1 MNIISMKSITLL
13 FTLMLVVVW
22 ANAQEVSLDR
32 QESTGRTYFRVVVQ
46 DEWDFANPQIAGGK
60 QYGQSPVYYTA
71 SSAGLASLLN
81 PAPPAPTTCDDPTA
95 TNFGLALPCTY
106 PSGPCDDP
114 TATNFGLALPCTYPS
129 GGGGT
134 GGGGTGGGGTG
145 GGGTGGGGTGGV
157 LGCYDPIASNY
168 LDPFLACEYD

>member
-1 MNIISMKSITLL
+1 MTILAMNIISMKSITLL

-60 QYGQSPVYYTA
+60 QYGQSPVSYTA

-81 PAPPAPTTCDDPTA
+81 PAPPAPHAGKPPRIPPPAIAPSTPILPTK
-95 TNFGLALPCTY
+95 TSPGQS
-106 PSGPCDDP
+106 PSGRSPPPATAHHWARTVAPLPDAPPAPRAGHGKAKP
-114 TATNFGLALPCTYPS
+114 T
-129 GGGGT
+129 
-134 GGGGTGGGGTG
+134 
-145 GGGTGGGGTGGV
+145 
-157 LGCYDPIASNY
+157 
-168 LDPFLACEYD
+168 